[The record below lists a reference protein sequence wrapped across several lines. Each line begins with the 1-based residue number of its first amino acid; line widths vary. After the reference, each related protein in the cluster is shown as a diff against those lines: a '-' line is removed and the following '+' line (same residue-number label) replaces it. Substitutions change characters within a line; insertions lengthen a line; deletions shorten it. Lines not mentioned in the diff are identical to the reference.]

1 MSGPKSSQADSSAL
15 RDAGWIFADIGGT
28 NARFARWRAE
38 TGTGPVSRRP
48 ADAFATLADAV
59 EAFEREQPD
68 RARRAALAIALPI
81 RGTQLRMTNRSWSFD
96 VQTLRRGLGLDE
108 LRLFNDFVAAVAGLP
123 ALRADEVDVLR
134 SGSPA
139 SGHWLLIG
147 PGTGLG
153 AAALLDA
160 AGPLERVL
168 ASEAG
173 HMGFAGH
180 HRDLESLRVLARTRW
195 PRVSWERLV
204 SGEGLGVLHAWQAGA
219 DEVLP
224 APRVS
229 ALVADG
235 DPAAV
240 AAARWFS
247 RLLGAF
253 AGDLCLAFGADGGVW
268 LTGGVLDGLGAGF
281 DRAAFLEAFDDKGR
295 YAARQREVP
304 VRHVLVRGLAFR
316 GLERIVAGASRA
328 PGIVATDR
336 GIDER
341 H

>member
-1 MSGPKSSQADSSAL
+1 MSGPKRSRADGSAQHG
-15 RDAGWIFADIGGT
+15 AGWIFADIGGT

-38 TGTGPVSRRP
+38 TGVGPVGRRP
-48 ADAFATLADAV
+48 ADEFATLTDAV
-59 EAFEREQPD
+59 EAFERGQPD
-68 RARRAALAIALPI
+68 RARHAALAIALQI
-81 RGTQLRMTNRSWSFD
+81 RGTQLRMTNRAWSFD
-96 VQTLRRGLGLDE
+96 VQALRRGLGLDE
-108 LRLFNDFVAAVAGLP
+108 LRLFNDFVAAAAGLP
-123 ALRADEVDVLR
+123 ALGADELDVLR

-160 AGPLERVL
+160 GSPLERVL

-180 HRDLESLRVLARTRW
+180 HPDLESLRDVARARW
-195 PRVSWERLV
+195 PRISWERLV
-204 SGEGLGVLHAWQAGA
+204 SGEGLGVLYAWQTGA
-219 DEVLP
+219 DDILP
-224 APRVS
+224 APRIS

-235 DPAAV
+235 DAAAV

-304 VRHVLVRGLAFR
+304 VRQVRARGLAFR
-316 GLERIVAGASRA
+316 GLERIVRGESRA
-328 PGIVATDR
+328 PGVVATDR